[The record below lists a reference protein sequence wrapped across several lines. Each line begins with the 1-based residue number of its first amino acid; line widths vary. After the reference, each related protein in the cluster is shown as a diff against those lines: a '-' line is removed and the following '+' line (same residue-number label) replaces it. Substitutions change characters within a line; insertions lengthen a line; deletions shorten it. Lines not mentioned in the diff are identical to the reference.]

1 MCKFC
6 DNLEWRTYLVP
17 QRTEDACDNLCE
29 VMTAKLENIDGEV
42 FSLRS
47 DCENCNGCAPGNM
60 GFAMHTYGNR
70 IGFDYR
76 HRIKELIIGRNS
88 EMFDINFCPW
98 CGKRLSKEMVD
109 FDKCCL
115 GLPIE
120 KEN

>member
-6 DNLEWRTYLVP
+6 DNLDWRKYRVP
-17 QRTEDACDNLCE
+17 HRNEDGCDNLCE

-42 FSLRS
+42 FSTGS
-47 DCENCNGCAPGNM
+47 DCEDCNGCADM
-60 GFAMHTYGNR
+60 GFSMHTYDNR
-70 IGFDYR
+70 IGFGFS
-76 HRIKELIIGRNS
+76 HSIKALHIGRYS
-88 EMFDINFCPW
+88 EMLDINFCPW

-115 GLPIE
+115 GTPID